1 MMHIGNFLPT
11 EFEDYQSGIY
21 NVQFKS
27 GSRNSKVLV
36 PVIRTKKGG
45 YRCYSQ
51 KIDPCEESASTTS
64 SCSPKYALTFI
75 AKKQAQS
82 EWIWD
87 WSFVHTVLHTH
98 TYVRMG
104 VYKCTYIHRLRTY
117 IQYIHAVDKYI
128 ITIHTVYSRHRGNQV
143 ILEPSCSSEI
153 D

>member
-1 MMHIGNFLPT
+1 MSEFQAGIHNTRMQIGNCLPT

-21 NVQFKS
+21 NVRFKS

-75 AKKQAQS
+75 AKKEAQS
-82 EWIWD
+82 EWIWAT
-87 WSFVHTVLHTH
+87 VHIHVLYCAQH
-98 TYVRMG
+98 TYVCSYGCVKMHFHI
-104 VYKCTYIHRLRTY
+104 VYKYIQSCVLCVQCTYVCTH
-117 IQYIHAVDKYI
+117 
-128 ITIHTVYSRHRGNQV
+128 
-143 ILEPSCSSEI
+143 IL
-153 D
+153 

>member
-1 MMHIGNFLPT
+1 MFMQISEQVSLYSRTKCRLLEVCVSESQAGTHNAMMHIGNFLPT

-21 NVQFKS
+21 NVRFKS

-75 AKKQAQS
+75 AKKEAQS

-87 WSFVHTVLHTH
+87 WL
-98 TYVRMG
+98 
-104 VYKCTYIHRLRTY
+104 
-117 IQYIHAVDKYI
+117 
-128 ITIHTVYSRHRGNQV
+128 
-143 ILEPSCSSEI
+143 
-153 D
+153 